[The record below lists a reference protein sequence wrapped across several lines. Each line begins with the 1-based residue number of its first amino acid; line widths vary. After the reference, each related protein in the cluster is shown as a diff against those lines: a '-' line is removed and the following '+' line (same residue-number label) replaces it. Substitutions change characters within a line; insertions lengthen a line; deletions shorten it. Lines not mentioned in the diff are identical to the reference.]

1 MPENASPIAPEGRER
16 RKWNRAMVSVRAV
29 QDILEKDGYDVVT
42 VEKPRQALEIIQ
54 TETPHVIV
62 AASEAEGADI
72 SGHYLCAVVKGTPR
86 LQHIP
91 VILLTKSAK
100 PSDYA
105 ASHLGGAVV
114 RQAVRL
120 VACPPSQST
129 GYSSG
134 FNVAP
139 FVRTS

>member
-1 MPENASPIAPEGRER
+1 
-16 RKWNRAMVSVRAV
+16 V

-72 SGHYLCAVVKGTPR
+72 SGHVLCAVVKGTPR

-105 ASHLGGAVV
+105 ASHLVGAVVRLAKPCQPERV

-134 FNVAP
+134 FNIAP